1 MVVRTLSVCKPPT
14 ATWPKLPDWQ
24 KCSPCRTNS
33 SSATGS
39 RESAGPSVM
48 GPAPTALHQQ
58 WLQRLQ
64 LAVVPALPKGTAL
77 LPGVAVRC
85 GENRL
90 LIPDFVIVTCPDV
103 ATTWYPASE
112 VLLAAEI
119 ESPSARVPDRI
130 LKKALYAE
138 ALIPYCLLVDPE
150 QEAATVYV
158 LSDGDY
164 LPHAKSEG
172 GVLTLA
178 EPFPAELDLRG

>member
-1 MVVRTLSVCKPPT
+1 MQTSDSNLSEAPGLAEVL
-14 ATWPKLPDWQ
+14 ALPNEQLLGNRIEGVDG
-24 KCSPCRTNS
+24 
-33 SSATGS
+33 AL
-39 RESAGPSVM
+39 VM

-64 LAVVPALPKGTAL
+64 LAVAPVLPKGAEL

-85 GENRL
+85 GESRL

-119 ESPSARVPDRI
+119 ESPSTRVQDRI
-130 LKKALYAE
+130 FKKALYAE
-138 ALIPYCLLVDPE
+138 ALIPYYLLVDPE
-150 QEAATVYV
+150 QEAATVYA

-178 EPFPAELDLRG
+178 EPFPAELDLRA